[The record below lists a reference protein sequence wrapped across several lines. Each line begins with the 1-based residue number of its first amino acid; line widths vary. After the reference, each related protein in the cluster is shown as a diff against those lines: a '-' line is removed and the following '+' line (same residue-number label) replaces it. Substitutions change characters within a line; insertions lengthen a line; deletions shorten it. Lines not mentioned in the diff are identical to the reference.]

1 MRKSWSRG
9 RGTESG
15 GSWEENSGFRRFFQA
30 LAASAFFLFPS
41 KQTLEAA
48 EEAAEA
54 SETTE
59 IGSVTGHEII
69 EGGVEWLWQ
78 LGFREVGGGS
88 YGFVGHFLAQ
98 SDGHEARCEFID
110 QNR

>member
-1 MRKSWSRG
+1 
-9 RGTESG
+9 
-15 GSWEENSGFRRFFQA
+15 
-30 LAASAFFLFPS
+30 
-41 KQTLEAA
+41 
-48 EEAAEA
+48 
-54 SETTE
+54 
-59 IGSVTGHEII
+59 
-69 EGGVEWLWQ
+69 VEWLWQ

>member
-1 MRKSWSRG
+1 M
-9 RGTESG
+9 G
-15 GSWEENSGFRRFFQA
+15 GKQRISPVLSSMCRIS
-30 LAASAFFLFPS
+30 LFLLPS

-48 EEAAEA
+48 EESAEA
-54 SETTE
+54 GETTE
-59 IGSVTGHEII
+59 IGRVTGHEII